1 MRPIKDSN
9 NPRKKR
15 EPVKESKQPI
25 ERARRNARS
34 KPIEKSEKTKNINP
48 EEGIRL
54 NRYIANAGI
63 CSRRD
68 ADMHIQT
75 GSVSIN
81 GKVVTQLG
89 TKVKPIDSV
98 RFDGRLITP
107 EKKTY
112 IVLNKPK
119 DFVTTLEDQH
129 AKKIVTDLIK
139 EGCKERV
146 YPVGRLDKQTTGV
159 LLLTNDGELTD
170 FLTHPKNNKKKIYQ
184 VTLDKPVTQADLQLL
199 YDGVELDDGPA
210 KADEIS
216 YCNPG
221 DKREIG
227 IEIHSGKNRVVRRMF
242 EHLGYRVNK
251 LDRVYFAGLTKKNL
265 TRGKWRFLTETEVA
279 MLKRGAFK

>member
-1 MRPIKDSN
+1 MRPFKESSV
-9 NPRKKR
+9 PRKKQDGTKKSDH
-15 EPVKESKQPI
+15 PA

-34 KPIEKSEKTKNINP
+34 KPLEKTNKQKTEIS

-54 NRYIANAGI
+54 NRFIANAGI
-63 CSRRD
+63 CSRRE

-81 GKVVTQLG
+81 GVVVTQLG
-89 TKVKPIDSV
+89 TRVKPTDSV

-107 EKKTY
+107 KKKTY
-112 IVLNKPK
+112 ILLNKPK
-119 DFVTTLEDQH
+119 DYVTSLEDQH
-129 AKKIVTDLIK
+129 AKKLVTDLIK
-139 EGCKERV
+139 DGCKERV

-184 VTLDKPVTQADLQLL
+184 VTLDKPVIKSDLQQL
-199 YDGVELDDGPA
+199 YDGIELEDGPA
-210 KADEIS
+210 RADEIS

-227 IEIHSGKNRVVRRMF
+227 IEIHSGRNRIVRRMF
-242 EHLGYRVNK
+242 EHLGYKVHK

-265 TRGKWRFLTETEVA
+265 TRGKWRFLNEGEIA
-279 MLKRGAFK
+279 MLKRGSFK